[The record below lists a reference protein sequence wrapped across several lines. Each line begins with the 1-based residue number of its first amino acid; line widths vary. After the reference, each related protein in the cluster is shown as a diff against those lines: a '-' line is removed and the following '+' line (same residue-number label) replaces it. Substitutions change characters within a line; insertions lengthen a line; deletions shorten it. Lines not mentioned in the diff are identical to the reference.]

1 MSTPDTL
8 VGTYGPIRGKRPI
21 TLSSL
26 SIIIPAFNEEESLE
40 DVVLDSLKIAKDISE
55 KFEIIVINDGSE
67 DRTGKIA
74 DRLAEEHSNV
84 RVIHHPHNRGFGS
97 TQQTGFANARYEY
110 LTLVPADKQFDVRC
124 LRKFTYLI
132 PECDVVAG
140 YRVKRKDP
148 AHRRLNTKVFR
159 MVMRLLF
166 GVNLRDINWVK
177 LFRREVFRSMNITFD
192 GIGVD
197 AEVMVKAQRRGF
209 RFREVW
215 VSYLPRT
222 TGQSTGNAPSR
233 VVKTLVEL
241 MVLWLRLSLSPKQ
254 V

>member
-1 MSTPDTL
+1 MSVPEIL
-8 VGTYGPIRGKRPI
+8 VGSYGPIRDKKPI
-21 TLSSL
+21 ILSSL
-26 SIIIPAFNEEESLE
+26 SIIIPAYNEEESLE
-40 DVVLDSLKIAKDISE
+40 EVVRDSLKVGAEISKKLE
-55 KFEIIVINDGSE
+55 VVVINDGST
-67 DRTGKIA
+67 DNTGKIA
-74 DRLAEEHSNV
+74 DRLAAEHRNI

-124 LRKFTYLI
+124 LKKFTYLI

-140 YRVKRKDP
+140 YRVKRKDRP
-148 AHRRLNTKVFR
+148 HRKLNTKVFR
-159 MVMRLLF
+159 MVMRLVF

-177 LFRREVFRSMNITFD
+177 LFRREVFDSMNITFD

-222 TGQSTGNAPSR
+222 TGQSTGDAPSR
-233 VVKTLVEL
+233 VIKTLIEL
-241 MVLWLRLSLSPKQ
+241 MVLWLRLQFFPKHI
-254 V
+254 

>member
-1 MSTPDTL
+1 MSTPESL
-8 VGTYGPIRGKRPI
+8 VGSYGPIRDKKPT

-26 SIIIPAFNEEESLE
+26 SIIIPAYNEEESIE
-40 DVVLDSLKIAKDISE
+40 DVVRDSLQVGADISK
-55 KFEIIVINDGSE
+55 KFEIIIINDGSR

-74 DRLAEEHSNV
+74 DRLAEEYPNI
-84 RVIHHPHNRGFGS
+84 RVIHHPHNRGFGA
-97 TQQTGFANARYEY
+97 TQQTGFANARCDY
-110 LTLVPADKQFDVRC
+110 LTLVPADKQFDIRC
-124 LRKFTYLI
+124 LKKFTYLI

-140 YRVKRKDP
+140 YRVKRKDRP
-148 AHRRLNTKVFR
+148 HRKLNTKVFR
-159 MVMRLLF
+159 MVMRLVF

-177 LFRREVFRSMNITFD
+177 LFRREVFDSMDITFD

-222 TGQSTGNAPSR
+222 TGQSTGDAPMR
-233 VVKTLVEL
+233 VVKTLFEL
-241 MVLWLRLSLSPKQ
+241 FVLWCRITFFPRRA
-254 V
+254 